1 MKNFNLFSSAPFF
14 NEVLVKT
21 ELSMVSVRRILE
33 EYGIS
38 ALLSIDDESVDSKNN
53 LPDDTFLVTIT
64 EKRTQAEID
73 NLIMALREIERG
85 I

>member
-33 EYGIS
+33 EHGIS
-38 ALLSIDDESVDSKNN
+38 VLLSVDDELNDSQNG
-53 LPDDTFLVTIT
+53 LPESTFLVTIT